1 VNRVLAGEG
10 AVCLLFAAQGRV
22 EIGVGRSRLTLGPGE
37 AFLAE
42 PARRSLL
49 AISHGP
55 DADIYIVQFRR
66 SPQPAGMTR
75 RTLEVPDHVATR
87 NPGRLTHLLRVFM
100 EERHRVLP
108 SRLVLHHLVVLMLCE
123 MASSSRV
130 SEARSAREVGP
141 ESLASRVDAFI
152 AAHYHEPIRTPGIA
166 VALRYNPD
174 YLERAYRAERG
185 LSIRDAIHGRRIR
198 EARAQLIL
206 QGASAI
212 AEVAALCGFSDP
224 ANFRRVFKR
233 ATSMTPRGFRS
244 SIGMGAAARHAPV
257 P

>member
-1 VNRVLAGEG
+1 M
-10 AVCLLFAAQGRV
+10 
-22 EIGVGRSRLTLGPGE
+22 GVGRTRLTLGPGE

-49 AISHGP
+49 ALSYGT
-55 DADIYIVQFRR
+55 DAEFYVIQFRR
-66 SPQPAGMTR
+66 SPQPAGMAR
-75 RTLEVPDHVATR
+75 RTLDVPDHVATR
-87 NPGRLTHLLRVFM
+87 NPGRLTHLLTMFM
-100 EERHRVLP
+100 EETHRAAP

-130 SEARSAREVGP
+130 SGAPRAREVRP

-152 AAHYHEPIRTPGIA
+152 AAHYHEPIRTHGIA
-166 VALRYNPD
+166 FALRYNPD

-185 LSIRDAIHGRRIR
+185 LSIRDAIHARRIR
-198 EARAQLIL
+198 EARAQLLL

-212 AEVAALCGFSDP
+212 AEVAALCGFADP
-224 ANFRRVFKR
+224 AHFRRVFKR

-244 SIGMGAAARHAPV
+244 LAGGAAARGSAGPQPAPV